1 MKPDCYIRY
10 LCRFVQH
17 PQYGHINLFR
27 LGGEGSTLHIQ
38 SDINEFLEDCGYRYL
53 WVPDL
58 RKVGE
63 TRSLDK
69 SGKLLLTDPFHV
81 SIVRLKFGA

>member
-10 LCRFVQH
+10 SCQFVQH
-17 PQYGHINLFR
+17 PEYGHINLFR
-27 LGGEGSTLHIQ
+27 LGGEGSELHVQ
-38 SDINEFLEDCGYRYL
+38 CDINEFLEDCGYRYL
-53 WVPDL
+53 WVSDPKEH
-58 RKVGE
+58 RGY
-63 TRSLDK
+63 LDR